1 MIPLR
6 NLYQTSTKWV
16 FRWCMITTAE
26 QLCSA
31 RFVYL
36 CYIICNVRTGSKFM
50 LWLHCVY
57 LWNKKHLHNVKA
69 KTWFM
74 VKNSKILFYLIM
86 ALATCFC
93 RNSSNLCVNIPFCT
107 QLLYFAFYL
116 LWHVQGPNRHLKM
129 LYCKT
134 YFNTMWPPNKFLP
147 QHFVVNFLGLGCVKI
162 TWEFAQC
169 HCRKFV
175 SPYLN
180 IHFSRH

>member
-1 MIPLR
+1 MIPLG
-6 NLYQTSTKWV
+6 NLYRTSTKWV
-16 FRWCMITTAE
+16 LHWCMITTAE
-26 QLCSA
+26 QLCST

-50 LWLHCVY
+50 LCLFMG
-57 LWNKKHLHNVKA
+57 HNVKV

-93 RNSSNLCVNIPFCT
+93 RNSSNLCVNIPFST

-134 YFNTMWPPNKFLP
+134 YFNTIWPQKQIFTTTL
-147 QHFVVNFLGLGCVKI
+147 C
-162 TWEFAQC
+162 
-169 HCRKFV
+169 
-175 SPYLN
+175 S
-180 IHFSRH
+180 